1 MKTTTATYNIKV
13 ITGSGFV
20 SFVRTMPTRP
30 TSSKGQKTQTNKLE
44 KWAMSNVKDWKEI
57 IIERCD
63 S

>member
-1 MKTTTATYNIKV
+1 MNTTTATYNIKV
-13 ITGSGFV
+13 LTNNGYV

-30 TSSKGQKTQTNKLE
+30 TSSKGQKSQTNKLE
-44 KWAMSNVKDWKEI
+44 KWAQSNVNDWKEI